1 MIIIVKLLE
10 VKWLELVTIILTR
23 ISEYCYLR
31 SKLCM
36 LRVEG
41 NDQMITVESY
51 RMNVEVLSNVQY
63 FQAAYTC

>member
-1 MIIIVKLLE
+1 
-10 VKWLELVTIILTR
+10 
-23 ISEYCYLR
+23 
-31 SKLCM
+31 M